1 MKRIL
6 TAILAMAI
14 LLSSPAALA
23 GAPQIPEGDYPI
35 VDGSTATLPLS
46 YALMMDSTGVSEED
60 AKTAIRH
67 TRTTESFYTLI
78 SGDSQLLLVYEPLID
93 VYDYAVD
100 AGVTLEMKPIGRDA
114 LVFLVN
120 DGNPVES
127 LSHEQIIGIYTD
139 KITNWAQTGGD
150 DLDIIAYQRVA
161 SSGSQVMMEKQVMQG
176 IEMADAPSSLRP
188 GEMGELV
195 DDIASYIDTPSAIGY
210 SVYFY
215 VNTMYMKEN
224 IRLMSVNGIA
234 PTNEAIASGAYPYTQ
249 DFYAVIRADSAPDSP
264 ERALY
269 DWLGSEDAA
278 DLLTRLG
285 YVPVIT
291 EEGYN
296 MGYVSAN
303 EGE

>member
-1 MKRIL
+1 MKRFVIAMI
-6 TAILAMAI
+6 TAA
-14 LLSSPAALA
+14 LLFASPAALA
-23 GAPQIPEGDYPI
+23 GAPQIPEEDYPI

-46 YALMMDSTGVSEED
+46 YALMAESTGISEED
-60 AKTAIRH
+60 AKIAIRH
-67 TRTTESFYTLI
+67 SKTTESFYTLI
-78 SGDSQLLLVYEPLID
+78 SGDSQLLLVYEPTAD
-93 VYDYAVD
+93 VFDYAAD

-127 LSHEQIIGIYTD
+127 LTHEQIIGIYTGE
-139 KITNWAQTGGD
+139 ITNWAQAGGD
-150 DLDIIAYQRVA
+150 DLEIIAYQRIA
-161 SSGSQVMMEKQVMQG
+161 NSGSQVMMEKQVMQG
-176 IEMADAPSSLRP
+176 IKMTDAPSAMRP

-210 SVYFY
+210 SVYYY

-224 IRLMSVNGIA
+224 IRLMSVGGIA
-234 PTNEAIASGAYPYTQ
+234 PANDAIASGAYPYTQ

-278 DLLTRLG
+278 ELLTRMG

-291 EEGYN
+291 EEGYY
-296 MGYVSAN
+296 MGYVN

>member
-1 MKRIL
+1 MKRMF
-6 TAILAMAI
+6 TAMMAAA
-14 LLSSPAALA
+14 LLFVSLAALA
-23 GAPQIPEGDYPI
+23 GAPQIPEDDYPI

-46 YALMMDSTGVSEED
+46 YALMMESTGISEED

-67 TRTTESFYTLI
+67 SKTTESFYTLI
-78 SGDSQLLLVYEPLID
+78 SGDSQLLLVYEPTAD
-93 VYDYAVD
+93 VYDYAAD

-120 DGNPVES
+120 DGNPIVS
-127 LSHEQIIGIYTD
+127 LTHDQIIGIYTG
-139 KITNWAQTGGD
+139 KITNWKQAGGD
-150 DLDIIAYQRVA
+150 DLDIIAYQRIA
-161 SSGSQVMMEKQVMQG
+161 NSGSQVMMEKQVMRG
-176 IEMADAPSSLRP
+176 IVMMEAPSALRP

-210 SVYFY
+210 SVYYY
-215 VNTMYMKEN
+215 VSTMYMKEN

-234 PTNEAIASGAYPYTQ
+234 PTNEAIASGEYPYTQ
-249 DFYAVIRADSAPDSP
+249 DFYAVIRADAAPDSP

-278 DLLTRLG
+278 DLLTRMG

-291 EEGYN
+291 EEGYY
-296 MGYVSAN
+296 MGYVT